1 MQITETLINYL
12 KDSHLQLNSN
22 VLLTDLN
29 KIILAD
35 IFSFN
40 DHYLNQPLN
49 SELLD
54 LIQDWKDKSYSNELS
69 LILNNNPKKFIIND
83 TTNYSAQMIFPI
95 FHNDMLQGLL
105 LFFRT
110 NGNYIKSS
118 SKAPRTIKFFIE
130 KMLEK
135 NYLERI

>member
-135 NYLERI
+135 IYLERI

>member
-35 IFSFN
+35 TFSFN
-40 DHYLNQPLN
+40 EIYLDQPLN
-49 SELLD
+49 NELLD
-54 LIQDWKDKSYSNELS
+54 LIQDWKDKGYSNQLS
-69 LILNNNPKKFIIND
+69 LILNNNLKKFTTND
-83 TTNYSAQMIFPI
+83 KANYSAQMIFPI
-95 FHNDMLQGLL
+95 FHNDILQGLL

-110 NGNYIKSS
+110 TGNYIKSS

-135 NYLERI
+135 KYWERI

>member
-35 IFSFN
+35 TFSFN
-40 DHYLNQPLN
+40 EIYLDQPLN
-49 SELLD
+49 NELLD
-54 LIQDWKDKSYSNELS
+54 LIQDWKDKGYSNQLS
-69 LILNNNPKKFIIND
+69 LILNHNLKKFITND
-83 TTNYSAQMIFPI
+83 IANYSAQMIFPI
-95 FHNDMLQGLL
+95 FHDDILQGLL

-110 NGNYIKSS
+110 TGNYIKSS

>member
-95 FHNDMLQGLL
+95 FHKDILQGLL

-110 NGNYIKSS
+110 TGNYIKSS

-135 NYLERI
+135 NYLETV

>member
-12 KDSHLQLNSN
+12 KDCHLQLNSN

-35 IFSFN
+35 TFSCN
-40 DHYLNQPLN
+40 GIYINKPLDN
-49 SELLD
+49 ELLD
-54 LIQDWKDKSYSNELS
+54 LIQDWKDKDYSNQLS
-69 LILNNNPKKFIIND
+69 LILNNNLKKFIIND
-83 TTNYSAQMIFPI
+83 TVKYSAQMIFPI
-95 FHNDMLQGLL
+95 FHNEILQGLL

-110 NGNYIKSS
+110 TGNYINSS

-135 NYLERI
+135 NY

>member
-54 LIQDWKDKSYSNELS
+54 FIQDWKDKSYSNELS

-110 NGNYIKSS
+110 NGNI
-118 SKAPRTIKFFIE
+118 
-130 KMLEK
+130 
-135 NYLERI
+135 

>member
-95 FHNDMLQGLL
+95 FHNDILQGLL